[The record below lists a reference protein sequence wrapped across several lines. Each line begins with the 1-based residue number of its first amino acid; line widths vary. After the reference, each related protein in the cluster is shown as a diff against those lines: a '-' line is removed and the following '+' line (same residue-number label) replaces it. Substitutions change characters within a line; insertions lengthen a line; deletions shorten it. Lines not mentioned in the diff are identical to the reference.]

1 MAATLQNF
9 AMCLIV
15 TLSDPLFELFETL
28 ALAQAHA
35 RAAAVF
41 VDESDAG
48 V

>member
-9 AMCLIV
+9 AMSLIV
-15 TLSDPLFELFETL
+15 ILSDRLFGLFEML